1 MSVTDLII
9 EERSRD
15 IGDFLVGRIL
25 PFRKKRMV
33 GPFIFIDHMG
43 PAEVKPGKYLEVDQH
58 PHIGLATITYLLE
71 GEIEHRDSI
80 GSVQNITPGAVNL
93 MIAGSGVTHTE
104 RTPARLRNKTSTM
117 HGYQI
122 WIALPK
128 GAEEME
134 PEFHHI
140 PENDLPSWEDSGAS
154 FRLIVGEGYGRRS
167 PVPVL
172 SRMFMLEI
180 EISKEHELDIANNL
194 EGEIGILI
202 SEGSVT
208 ACEHHVKAGQMLVS
222 KTEGACNLVI
232 SKGSRIFLFGGDPFP
247 EERYIEWNF
256 VSSSRERLQKA
267 KEDWRAKR
275 FPQVPGDY
283 TYVPLPGY
291 GK

>member
-1 MSVTDLII
+1 MSVKDLII

-15 IGDFLVGRIL
+15 IGDFLVGRLL

-43 PAEVKPGKYLEVDQH
+43 PSEVRPGKFLEVDQH

-80 GSVQNITPGAVNL
+80 GSVQRIVPGAVNL
-93 MIAGSGVTHTE
+93 MTAGKGVTHTE
-104 RTPARLRNKTSTM
+104 RTPSDLRSRTSSL

-128 GAEEME
+128 EFEEME
-134 PEFHHI
+134 PEFQHFASY
-140 PENDLPSWEDSGAS
+140 DLPYWDESGAS
-154 FRLIVGEGYGRRS
+154 FRLIVGEGYGKRS

-172 SRMFMLEI
+172 SKMYMIEI
-180 EISKEHELDIANNL
+180 EARESFELDITGNL

-208 ACEHHVKAGQMLVS
+208 ACDNQVKAGQMLVS
-222 KTEGACNLVI
+222 KTDSACKMLI
-232 SKGSRIFLFGGDPFP
+232 SGGSRVFLFGGEPFP
-247 EERYIEWNF
+247 EKRYIEWNF
-256 VSSSRERLQKA
+256 VSSSKERLQKA
-267 KEDWRAKR
+267 KEDWKAKR
-275 FPQVPGDY
+275 FPKVPGDD
-283 TYVPLPGY
+283 TYVPLPANN
-291 GK
+291 K